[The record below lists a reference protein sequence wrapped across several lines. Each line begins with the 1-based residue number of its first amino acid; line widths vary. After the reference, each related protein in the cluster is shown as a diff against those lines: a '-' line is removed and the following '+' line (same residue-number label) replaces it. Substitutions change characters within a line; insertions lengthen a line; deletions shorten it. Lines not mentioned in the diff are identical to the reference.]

1 MKIGLRTVKTAVAAT
16 LSMLLANWL
25 QLLYAPA
32 AGIIAVLSVGNTK
45 KTSLK
50 TALGRIISLMIATG
64 LAFVCFNVLGFH
76 PLAFGIYLLLFI
88 PISATLKLTD
98 GIVVNSVLM
107 THFLIEQSFA
117 PALIL
122 NEFLLMLIGVGFAL
136 LFNLYMPDLQK
147 HLQEDQLVI
156 DVQFKRLLEKMAQN
170 INRPQQHDLLAVCN
184 NLLDYI
190 REAQKKAE
198 IHSANQWVGENDY
211 FEEYFTMRR
220 AQLRLLNDLIA
231 LLDTI
236 AVEDDFVMAIRE
248 LIQETAATF
257 GEANDGQALLQRILA
272 VYESYRLSP
281 LPQSREEF
289 ENRARLFQFL
299 QTFTNF
305 IEIKAE
311 FANEKKLEI
320 G

>member
-1 MKIGLRTVKTAVAAT
+1 MYEDWFTNRQDSCGGNTFHAVG
-16 LSMLLANWL
+16 
-25 QLLYAPA
+25 QLAPA
-32 AGIIAVLSVGNTK
+32 ALCAGGRDHRSLECGKYEENVIKNGVGTDH
-45 KTSLK
+45 LF
-50 TALGRIISLMIATG
+50 GDRYWVG
-64 LAFVCFNVLGFH
+64 LCLLQCFGVSS
-76 PLAFGIYLLLFI
+76 FGIYLLLFI
-88 PISATLKLTD
+88 PISAALKLTD

-117 PALIL
+117 SALIL